1 MKLFKKTIA
10 ILAIATLSLSMV
22 ACNSQKAGTQSAS
35 EENQANIIAK
45 VGDVP
50 VYKSALDNEM
60 ANMDY
65 YMQMYYGADYKS
77 NAEVMEQYY
86 AYRDNVVQSLIE
98 AEVLVLKAKQMGEI
112 KVTEDEINAQLEVT
126 KANFTTEEEF
136 NTALEQSG
144 MTLEELKENI
154 EKSLLVTKLIE
165 DYANKAEVT
174 DEEISEYYNTN
185 IANYTQGAG
194 ATISHILVDSEEKA
208 KEVLEKYKAG
218 TSFTDL
224 AAEYG
229 TDGTKDSGGSLG
241 YIPYDTTQYDADFMA
256 GAKLLGEGEV
266 SEPVKTQ
273 FGWHLIKAD
282 GIQKED
288 VVQSLDEVKDSIK
301 EIIANSKAEEEL
313 TNNLVEWKKEYD
325 IKIFEENYKTEE
337 TTPAEDAATST
348 ESPNTD
354 SEASTESPSTDAV
367 ASPEASADTSK

>member
-1 MKLFKKTIA
+1 MR
-10 ILAIATLSLSMV
+10 
-22 ACNSQKAGTQSAS
+22 N
-35 EENQANIIAK
+35 
-45 VGDVP
+45 
-50 VYKSALDNEM
+50 
-60 ANMDY
+60 
-65 YMQMYYGADYKS
+65 
-77 NAEVMEQYY
+77 
-86 AYRDNVVQSLIE
+86 
-98 AEVLVLKAKQMGEI
+98 
-112 KVTEDEINAQLEVT
+112 
-126 KANFTTEEEF
+126 
-136 NTALEQSG
+136 
-144 MTLEELKENI
+144 
-154 EKSLLVTKLIE
+154 TKLGQ
-165 DYANKAEVT
+165 A
-174 DEEISEYYNTN
+174 
-185 IANYTQGAG
+185 
-194 ATISHILVDSEEKA
+194 
-208 KEVLEKYKAG
+208 
-218 TSFTDL
+218 TDL

-256 GAKLLGEGEV
+256 GAKILGEGEV

-337 TTPAEDAATST
+337 TTPAEDTATST

-354 SEASTESPSTDAV
+354 SEASAESPSTDAV

>member
-35 EENQANIIAK
+35 EQDEANMIAK

-50 VYKSALDNEM
+50 VYKTALDNEM
-60 ANMDY
+60 ASMDY

-98 AEVLVLKAKQMGEI
+98 AEVLVLKAKQMDEI
-112 KVTEDEINAQLEVT
+112 KVTDDEINAQLEVT
-126 KANFTTEEEF
+126 KANFTTEDEF

-165 DYANKAEVT
+165 DYASKAEVT

-208 KEVLEKYKAG
+208 NEVLEKYKAG

-229 TDGTKDSGGSLG
+229 TDGTKDVGGSLG
-241 YIPYDTTQYDADFMA
+241 YIPYETTQYDADFMA

-282 GIQKED
+282 GIQSQD
-288 VVQSLDEVKDSIK
+288 VVQPLEEVKDSIK
-301 EIIANSKAEEEL
+301 VAIANSKAEEEI

-337 TTPAEDAATST
+337 TTPTEDTA
-348 ESPNTD
+348 
-354 SEASTESPSTDAV
+354 ASTESPSTDAEV
-367 ASPEASADTSK
+367 TESPSPEASASTSK